1 MNDMLID
8 LGKRIIELR
17 TQKGV
22 TQEKLAEMVD
32 YSPNHISK
40 LENARTNP
48 SFDLLVKIAQ
58 ALDVDINELFKF
70 KKYESIDHIKQ
81 TLNKMI
87 NSSNEKDIR
96 LLYSIYNY
104 FLN

>member
-1 MNDMLID
+1 MNDMLRR
-8 LGKRIIELR
+8 LGKRIAELR
-17 TQKGV
+17 SRKGF
-22 TQEKLAEMVD
+22 TQENFAEMLD

-40 LENARTNP
+40 LESGRTNP
-48 SFDLLVKIAQ
+48 SFDLLVKISN
-58 ALDVDINELFKF
+58 ALKTDLNELFEF
-70 KKYESIDHIKQ
+70 KEYQSIEHIKT
-81 TLNKMI
+81 TLNNVI